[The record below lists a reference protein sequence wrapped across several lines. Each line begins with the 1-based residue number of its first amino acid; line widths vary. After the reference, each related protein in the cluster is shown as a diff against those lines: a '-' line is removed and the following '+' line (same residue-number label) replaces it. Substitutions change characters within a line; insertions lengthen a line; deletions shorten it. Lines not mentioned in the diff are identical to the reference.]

1 MTENAVAYFKENI
14 SYNLSNYLSDNN
26 LWMFEKYNQS
36 SPLIEFKFEVPEF
49 ELDTTSDKPESTDY
63 NNVKILYTALKEISD
78 TQASDERFWVGLAHG
93 DMWQYMKY
101 RCKINKDNLT
111 ENKIM
116 TNYFFNYG
124 NKRSLIV
131 HPLARLWWVGRLTY
145 DKNSSNPFKALEYM
159 KVDFGTKVLSLFSS
173 NFTNNPVITRAILYA
188 INDLTD
194 SGEKI
199 SRKDYLEMIR
209 YVNLLGG
216 IIILDYLTED
226 ELKNKI
232 INHYNDNKISG

>member
-1 MTENAVAYFKENI
+1 MK
-14 SYNLSNYLSDNN
+14 
-26 LWMFEKYNQS
+26 
-36 SPLIEFKFEVPEF
+36 
-49 ELDTTSDKPESTDY
+49 
-63 NNVKILYTALKEISD
+63 LK
-78 TQASDERFWVGLAHG
+78 
-93 DMWQYMKY
+93 
-101 RCKINKDNLT
+101 
-111 ENKIM
+111 
-116 TNYFFNYG
+116 
-124 NKRSLIV
+124 SL
-131 HPLARLWWVGRLTY
+131 LY

>member
-1 MTENAVAYFKENI
+1 
-14 SYNLSNYLSDNN
+14 
-26 LWMFEKYNQS
+26 
-36 SPLIEFKFEVPEF
+36 
-49 ELDTTSDKPESTDY
+49 
-63 NNVKILYTALKEISD
+63 
-78 TQASDERFWVGLAHG
+78 
-93 DMWQYMKY
+93 
-101 RCKINKDNLT
+101 
-111 ENKIM
+111 
-116 TNYFFNYG
+116 
-124 NKRSLIV
+124 
-131 HPLARLWWVGRLTY
+131 
-145 DKNSSNPFKALEYM
+145 M